1 MSPQQE
7 EQQRHHEQQPDGD
20 APAEDE
26 SVDPQAGGLTSADNA
41 ASEIDPLSLELSPEA
56 AAILDQ
62 LAAERDEAVAQRQS
76 ALAEFHNYQR
86 RAAANERQAAQAG
99 AGNVIRSL
107 LAVVDHFDL
116 ALEQDIEQ
124 LTVEQLLGGVR
135 IVRDELAKALQSQGV
150 QRIEPAIGDEFDP
163 NRHEAIMRQESD
175 EVPANHVVSVL
186 QVGYQ
191 LADVVLRPAKV
202 AVAASSE
209 GAE

>member
-7 EQQRHHEQQPDGD
+7 EQQQRQHDNDG
-20 APAEDE
+20 PAEDASIE
-26 SVDPQAGGLTSADNA
+26 PQAGPLTSADDA
-41 ASEIDPLSLELSPEA
+41 ASQIDPVSLELSPEA
-56 AAILDQ
+56 AAILEQ
-62 LAAERDEAVAQRQS
+62 LAAERDEAIALRQS
-76 ALAEFHNYQR
+76 ALAEFHNFQR

-116 ALEQDIEQ
+116 ALDQDTEQ
-124 LTVEQLLGGVR
+124 LSVEQLLGGVR
-135 IVRDELAKALQSQGV
+135 IVRDELAKALQSHGV

-163 NRHEAIMRQESD
+163 NRHEAIMKRESD

-202 AVAASSE
+202 AVAASDE

>member
-20 APAEDE
+20 APAEDG
-26 SVDPQAGGLTSADNA
+26 SVDPQAGPLTSADDA
-41 ASEIDPLSLELSPEA
+41 ASEIDPVALELSPEA

-62 LAAERDEAVAQRQS
+62 LVAERDEAIALRQS

-99 AGNVIRSL
+99 AGSVIRSL

-175 EVPANHVVSVL
+175 EVPANHVVTVL

-202 AVAASSE
+202 AVAASAE